1 MITNHHHK
9 VATIYK
15 SWQPITFPWQDTNKT
30 LPKQEG
36 EYVFLLLI
44 LIPERHFS
52 MHWVQDWK
60 LLSHSNT
67 CIKKILK
74 GGFHGKY
81 MNLDIS
87 VIALRNGDV
96 SNRKV

>member
-9 VATIYK
+9 AATIYK

-60 LLSHSNT
+60 LLSHYNT

-74 GGFHGKY
+74 GGFHESRHQRHCTKEWRCFQSKG
-81 MNLDIS
+81 I
-87 VIALRNGDV
+87 R
-96 SNRKV
+96 